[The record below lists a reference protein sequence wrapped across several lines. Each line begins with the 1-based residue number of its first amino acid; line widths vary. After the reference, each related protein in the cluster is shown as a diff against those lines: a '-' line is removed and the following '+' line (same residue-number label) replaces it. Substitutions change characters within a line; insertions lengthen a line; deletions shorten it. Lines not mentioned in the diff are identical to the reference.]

1 VDRPLGVGMG
11 EIALLGLEFYGRH
24 GVRPEEGE
32 LGARFVVDLWLEVA
46 FEGKG
51 DRLEETVDYARV
63 YALVEEAVRH
73 RRFYLIEALA
83 DHLAETLLQA
93 FPRLLGVRVRV
104 HKPHAPIPG
113 VFRDV
118 YAETR
123 RSRS

>member
-1 VDRPLGVGMG
+1 MG

-24 GVRPEEGE
+24 GVMPEEGR
-32 LGARFVVDLWLEVA
+32 LGARFVVDLWLSVP

-51 DRLEETVDYARV
+51 DRLEETVDYAAV

-73 RRFYLIEALA
+73 RR
-83 DHLAETLLQA
+83 LQA
-93 FPRLLGVRVRV
+93 VRVRV

-118 YAETR
+118 YAETQK
-123 RSRS
+123 SRS

>member
-1 VDRPLGVGMG
+1 MG

-24 GVRPEEGE
+24 GVMPEEGR
-32 LGARFVVDLWLEVA
+32 LGGRGVVDVWPSEPL
-46 FEGKG
+46 EGKG
-51 DRLEETVDYARV
+51 DRPPGTGAYPAV

-83 DHLAETLLQA
+83 DHLAEELLKA
-93 FPRLLGVRVRV
+93 FPRLQAVRVRV

-118 YAETR
+118 YAETQK
-123 RSRS
+123 SRS